1 MQGTDCFC
9 IELVREGLCLA
20 PGLKAH
26 EIDMGTPAKMCKWPL
41 GHLSRPG
48 RPRFDLS
55 TDQALQGVCIVRVIT
70 IDQVYIKMELTF
82 QPTKRVHLKKQPD
95 LLLRR
100 QLEVSG
106 VAKMGLVNAN
116 DQAVRF
122 KLSEKLEPDL
132 PSCGCGCT
140 CGETTR
146 PLSFLD
152 SRQHSLN
159 NKTTIHDPRS
169 ADSTAYSLL
178 LLLRYSLNLVPLYS
192 RLLRQP
198 PAEQLCCFGDCFAL
212 LLLIVGHPAN
222 NACTVVPESFPL
234 QTYRASSYR
243 IFIAACQPWI
253 HQTTAPSLWT
263 GSLLELLA
271 SVPNRV
277 KKRRNVQ
284 NVPRKK
290 CCRHGR
296 RGKQEEQ
303 V

>member
-1 MQGTDCFC
+1 MQGTDYFC

-20 PGLKAH
+20 PGLKAQR
-26 EIDMGTPAKMCKWPL
+26 IDMGTPVKTYSWPP
-41 GHLSRPG
+41 GHGQDPE
-48 RPRFDLS
+48 DHVS
-55 TDQALQGVCIVRVIT
+55 TFPPTKPARVMYSTSLHYCSSIS
-70 IDQVYIKMELTF
+70 KLELTF
-82 QPTKRVHLKKQPD
+82 HPTKRVHLKKQPD

-100 QLEVSG
+100 QLVVSG

-116 DQAVRF
+116 YQPVRF

-132 PSCGCGCT
+132 SGCGCGCT

-146 PLSFLD
+146 PLSFLEN
-152 SRQHSLN
+152 RQHSLN

-169 ADSTAYSLL
+169 PDSTAYSLL
-178 LLLRYSLNLVPLYS
+178 LLLRHSLNPVPRCS

-212 LLLIVGHPAN
+212 LLLIVGHLAN
-222 NACTVVPESFPL
+222 NACTVVQGSFPL

-243 IFIAACQPWI
+243 IFITACQPWTQ
-253 HQTTAPSLWT
+253 QTMAPSLWT

-277 KKRRNVQ
+277 KRRRNVQ

-296 RGKQEEQ
+296 RGKQEEL